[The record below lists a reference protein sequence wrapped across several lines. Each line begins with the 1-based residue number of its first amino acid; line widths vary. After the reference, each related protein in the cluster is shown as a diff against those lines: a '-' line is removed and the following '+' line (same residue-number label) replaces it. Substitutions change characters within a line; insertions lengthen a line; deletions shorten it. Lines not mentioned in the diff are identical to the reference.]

1 MKHLKLLL
9 LLLIPLLLT
18 SCFTKKD
25 YTKSLISGE
34 FISEEPFSFKKKDYT
49 GIKLI
54 VKEITKDEFSL
65 SKKEN
70 TLQDFSL
77 SLEERK
83 YYSVQFYLLVDQDEI
98 PVSMHFYKKCNP
110 YATGPDV
117 YIIKLDLPNEEI
129 ITSFSADFMI
139 SDWGVSDTTQERF
152 CYRLYF
158 YDSGE
163 NVFAD
168 FKLISDNVA

>member
-18 SCFTKKD
+18 SCFQKKA
-25 YTKSLISGE
+25 YTTPLSAGE
-34 FISEEPFSFKKKDYT
+34 FISEESFSFKNKDYI
-49 GIKLI
+49 GMKLI
-54 VKEITKDEFSL
+54 IKEISKEEYNL
-65 SKKEN
+65 SKTEN

-83 YYSVQFYLLVDQDEI
+83 YYSIKFYLLVDQNEI
-98 PVSMHFYKKCNP
+98 PVTMHFDKKCNP

-117 YIIKLDLPNEEI
+117 YIIKLDLPNEEK
-129 ITSFSADFMI
+129 ITSYSADFMI
-139 SDWGVSDTTQERF
+139 SVWVVSDTPQERF
-152 CYRLYF
+152 YYRLYF